1 MRRLQHSLAVTV
13 VVTSLLA
20 AQLRVGTYGR
30 PSLLDAT
37 TTTTATAATATT
49 TRSSDSSGG
58 RVEAAAVAST
68 IYSFLVHVAL
78 VLSSLALTVLQCY
91 RRAMERRGGAAGG
104 PPGSRWNG
112 SRWIVDEVL
121 MPTGGF
127 GGAGLAPA
135 TAAGGG
141 PSGVRHPPSAY
152 PPGPS
157 AYRVGGASGG
167 GVDDFGMGAGTGTG
181 TGGHQGYQGTES
193 PEEARLRFERER
205 MEAEYWARVERDDE
219 EREAREEREER
230 ERERKAAAKSAKKQA
245 KRQGEGKRRGRKED
259 EPRARVS
266 FSLNHLVFTRACIF
280 LFTLFSP
287 KDTAHR
293 DRATGEYKF
302 HTPLPHGKSAML
314 RRSGSGSSGP
324 RRMGKTKRHRREV
337 GAAAAAARKNGN
349 DSKRAGP
356 SSKTPAT
363 GPRPGAR

>member
-1 MRRLQHSLAVTV
+1 MRRLQLSLAVTV

-68 IYSFLVHVAL
+68 IYWFLVHVAL

-141 PSGVRHPPSAY
+141 LGGGGPPGVRHPPSAY

-157 AYRVGGASGG
+157 AYRVRGASGG
-167 GVDDFGMGAGTGTG
+167 GVDDFGTGAGTGTG
-181 TGGHQGYQGTES
+181 TGVRQGYQGTES
-193 PEEARLRFERER
+193 PEEARLQFERER
-205 MEAEYWARVERDDE
+205 MEAEYWARVEREDE
-219 EREAREEREER
+219 EREAREERER
-230 ERERKAAAKSAKKQA
+230 ELKAAAKSAKKQA
-245 KRQGEGKRRGRKED
+245 KRQGEGKRRGRKEA

-266 FSLNHLVFTRACIF
+266 FSLNHLFFTRACIF

-287 KDTAHR
+287 NDTAHL
-293 DRATGEYKF
+293 DRATG
-302 HTPLPHGKSAML
+302 
-314 RRSGSGSSGP
+314 
-324 RRMGKTKRHRREV
+324 
-337 GAAAAAARKNGN
+337 
-349 DSKRAGP
+349 
-356 SSKTPAT
+356 
-363 GPRPGAR
+363 